1 MTGDDVTSYV
11 DWDELKGKEARSTQG
26 DVDLGE
32 VQELGRNFIVT
43 QKGRVSKERFYIP
56 KYLAEGY
63 DGHTVYFGIT
73 REQMQRF
80 SREAPP
86 AYEEYAQY
94 RVAHVPPDIETR
106 VHVIKSRRTV
116 DPARESPVL
125 DWNSIVHKNV
135 RAADGEPV
143 GNVVG
148 VLGDAIHVET
158 QGSRSQFLIPKER
171 VRGFDG
177 AEVRL
182 DAPVSDLGQY
192 ARAGP

>member
-1 MTGDDVTSYV
+1 MTDDVTSYV
-11 DWDELKGKEARSTQG
+11 DWSELKGKEARGTQG

-32 VQELGRNFIVT
+32 VRELGRNYIVT
-43 QKGRVSKERFYIP
+43 QKGRVSREKFYIP
-56 KYLAEGY
+56 KYLAVGY
-63 DGHTVYFGIT
+63 DGHTVYFNVT
-73 REQMQRF
+73 EAQTQRF

-86 AYEEYAQY
+86 SYEEYAQY

-116 DPARESPVL
+116 DPTRESPVL
-125 DWNSIVHKNV
+125 DWDSIVHKNV

-143 GNVVG
+143 GSVVA

-171 VRGFDG
+171 VQGFDG

-192 ARAGP
+192 ARPGP